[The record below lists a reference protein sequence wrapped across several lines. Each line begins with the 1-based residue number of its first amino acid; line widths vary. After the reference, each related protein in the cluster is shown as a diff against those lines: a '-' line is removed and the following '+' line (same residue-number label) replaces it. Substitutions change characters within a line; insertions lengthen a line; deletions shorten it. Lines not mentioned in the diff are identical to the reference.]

1 MLRTVS
7 LKLREWGLR
16 IRREN
21 KWKWE
26 SLLIAEDIDCWNIY
40 IRLQDLQPPDQT
52 KTDNEDKDKKIHWQ
66 KYKTTN
72 VVGSTWKWSR
82 GWQIQMGRTYM
93 GGKSINLSKQWTT
106 FSTRFVVLNAQFC
119 RYAEDTCVFGQ
130 GNYKRCYLRL
140 PAFWGRQDLSD
151 CMVRICPNPLSR
163 FVRFHQ
169 ESNRVSSVQ

>member
-1 MLRTVS
+1 MKVRV
-7 LKLREWGLR
+7 
-16 IRREN
+16 
-21 KWKWE
+21 
-26 SLLIAEDIDCWNIY
+26 IADCWRHWLLKYIY
-40 IRLQDLQPPDQT
+40 KTARSSTPRPDQ
-52 KTDNEDKDKKIHWQ
+52 NRQWRQGQKIHWQ